1 MKTGMKTKLLRI
13 VAISFIAC
21 NLYMPVTFSNEIA
34 ETTEKVS
41 VVEENI
47 VVNSDTKNKDEIKHV
62 ANKFGHTMLLVLGA
76 SLTIILLLMIYKR
89 ITSPKTV
96 TKRQTDI
103 AKDLESPE
111 TIEDATRF
119 FIEKF

>member
-1 MKTGMKTKLLRI
+1 MKTGRKTKLLRI

-21 NLYMPVTFSNEIA
+21 NLCMPVTFSNEIA

-89 ITSPKTV
+89 MTSPKTV

>member
-21 NLYMPVTFSNEIA
+21 NLCMPVTFSNEIA

>member
-21 NLYMPVTFSNEIA
+21 NFCMPVTFSNEIA